1 MVEDDPATW
10 IIWTLI
16 VVLGLGTYGFRLSF
30 IQLQAWI
37 NDLPPQLE
45 DALTFIPPAILA
57 ALIFPELFVVR
68 EGVVGMF
75 VNARVVAGI
84 LAFAVAWRTKSMMA
98 TIGVGMVTLWVV
110 QFVIG

>member
-1 MVEDDPATW
+1 MVEGGPAPW
-10 IIWTLI
+10 VIWTLI
-16 VVLGLGTYGFRLSF
+16 VVLGLGTFGFRLSF
-30 IQLQAWI
+30 IQLQALI
-37 NDLPPQLE
+37 DGLPPRLE
-45 DALTFIPPAILA
+45 VAVTFVPPAILA
-57 ALIFPELFVVR
+57 ALVFPELFVVR

-75 VNARVVAGI
+75 IDARVVAGG